1 MNVPAWLKKIISHPF
16 FKSSKTH
23 IFLWLLILPVLAMF
37 KDGNNFR
44 IFRGVFW
51 HTIHKLPLYVAY
63 PAEYDDL
70 NHYGVFF
77 STIIAPFSLPPVWL
91 GMFLWLVALSAILYF
106 AVKNLPG
113 ANTLFIYWFCANE
126 LLTALYMQQFN
137 IAIAACILFSF
148 LFIEKEKDSWAA
160 FFIMLGVFVKLYS
173 IVGLAFFFFS
183 KHKTKFIGSLLMWSV
198 VFFVLP
204 MLISSPSYVLGQY
217 VDWLRVLSEKN
228 DSNMFAIHQ
237 NVSLLGMIR
246 KISGIAT
253 YSDSYIIAVG
263 MVLFALPYLRIK
275 QYANLSFRYFILASV
290 LLFVVLFSTGSESS
304 GYITPLIGVA
314 IWYTAAPWK
323 RGKWDLALLIF
334 VFVITSLS
342 PTDIFPHII
351 RKTLIKPYA
360 LKALPC
366 TLVWL
371 KLCYE
376 LCTRD
381 FSARQLSSES
391 DAKVTLESAPFLA

>member
-1 MNVPAWLKKIISHPF
+1 
-16 FKSSKTH
+16 
-23 IFLWLLILPVLAMF
+23 
-37 KDGNNFR
+37 
-44 IFRGVFW
+44 
-51 HTIHKLPLYVAY
+51 
-63 PAEYDDL
+63 
-70 NHYGVFF
+70 
-77 STIIAPFSLPPVWL
+77 
-91 GMFLWLVALSAILYF
+91 
-106 AVKNLPG
+106 
-113 ANTLFIYWFCANE
+113 
-126 LLTALYMQQFN
+126 
-137 IAIAACILFSF
+137 
-148 LFIEKEKDSWAA
+148 
-160 FFIMLGVFVKLYS
+160 
-173 IVGLAFFFFS
+173 
-183 KHKTKFIGSLLMWSV
+183 
-198 VFFVLP
+198 
-204 MLISSPSYVLGQY
+204 
-217 VDWLRVLSEKN
+217 
-228 DSNMFAIHQ
+228 MFALHQ
-237 NVSLLGMIR
+237 NVSLLGMVR
-246 KISGIAT
+246 KISGVAT
-253 YSDSYIIAVG
+253 YSDSYIIAG
-263 MVLFALPYLRIK
+263 GIFLFILPYLRVK
-275 QYANLSFRYFILASV
+275 QYSNLAYRYFILASV

-391 DAKVTLESAPFLA
+391 EVKVTPKSASFLS

>member
-1 MNVPAWLKKIISHPF
+1 MKIFTGLKNIVSHPF
-16 FKSSKTH
+16 FRNSKTL

-37 KDGNNFR
+37 KDANNFM

-77 STIIAPFSLPPVWL
+77 STIIAPFSLPPVWV
-91 GMFLWLVALSAILYF
+91 GMFFWLVALSTILYF

-113 ANTLFIYWFCANE
+113 ANKLFIYWFCANE

-183 KHKTKFIGSLLMWSV
+183 KHKVKFIGGLLMWSV
-198 VFFVLP
+198 VFFILP

-253 YSDSYIIAVG
+253 YSDFYIIVVG
-263 MVLFALPYLRIK
+263 MVLFALPYLRFK

-323 RGKWDLALLIF
+323 RSKWDLALLIF

-351 RKTLIKPYA
+351 RKALIKPYA

-366 TLVWL
+366 ALVWL

-381 FSARQLSSES
+381 FLDKKLYTESEV
-391 DAKVTLESAPFLA
+391 KGVL